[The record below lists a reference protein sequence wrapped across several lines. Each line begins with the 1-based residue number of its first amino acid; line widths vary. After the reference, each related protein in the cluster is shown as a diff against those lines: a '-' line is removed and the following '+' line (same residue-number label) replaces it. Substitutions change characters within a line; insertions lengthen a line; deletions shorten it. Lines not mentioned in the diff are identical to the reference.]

1 MSAPAWERI
10 LDAPASKLNENCHF
24 SFLSVL
30 SVLSVMMNW
39 TLARPDCIPTPARG
53 NEKTITRQYR
63 CQVHFLAT
71 YQFAELFKISIGI
84 R

>member
-1 MSAPAWERI
+1 
-10 LDAPASKLNENCHF
+10 
-24 SFLSVL
+24 
-30 SVLSVMMNW
+30 MMNW